1 MKGATAATLKR
12 LEELS
17 RQRATTPPG
26 VLAVPP
32 ILPLDE
38 WEARA
43 VASQQR
49 LEEQTHEGVTTR

>member
-1 MKGATAATLKR
+1 MVSTAATLKR

-32 ILPLDE
+32 ILSLEE
-38 WEARA
+38 WEAKA
-43 VASQQR
+43 IPSQDLLMR
-49 LEEQTHEGVTTR
+49 QTHEGVTTR